1 MLFSNGWFCITTQL
15 FIILFIE
22 QANQFHPSNK
32 FTAEISESEIT
43 FLDTIRCKGDRFQTD
58 SILVIK
64 THYKPTET
72 FQWHAFHL
80 LPPSGCKARFYQMR
94 SERLLRTNSSQTIF
108 EEYFSKFKLR
118 LKMRGYPNNFVER
131 SLTGVR
137 FEDRRL
143 ALQQRK
149 KPQTKALPYAT
160 TNHPAVR
167 GRKEISFN
175 E

>member
-22 QANQFHPSNK
+22 QANQFHPSIK

-58 SILVIK
+58 SILD
-64 THYKPTET
+64 PLQDPLQADGT

-80 LPPSGCKARFYQMR
+80 LPPSGCKTRFYQQAT
-94 SERLLRTNSSQTIF
+94 SLLRTNSSQTIF
-108 EEYFSKFKLR
+108 EECFSNFKLR

-149 KPQTKALPYAT
+149 KTRTKVLPYDR
-160 TNHPAVR
+160 TNHPAGR
-167 GRKEISFN
+167 GLKEISFIK
-175 E
+175 